1 MIMEKASKFFAG
13 SAIALAFA
21 SISTLALLSWGFV
34 PDTGKAPQAEGPLA
48 SRSSS
53 KAYAKTERDSQTP
66 SVNPSNQL
74 GKVTSTG
81 LAAFP
86 ENSQSFFPEKPE
98 RSHQSPEKPQQHL
111 SASPAPI
118 AYAASSRSGPGLV
131 TVPISAPISARTT
144 LAAPPAPAAKE
155 SVQLPAA
162 MVEVNPETSITTDT
176 QVAEW
181 ERLQEE
187 FVAEVNNKLPADTA
201 SRRAWARAQRQNDE
215 LFRAKFGTEAF
226 LRQQL
231 DAYRNGISQN

>member
-1 MIMEKASKFFAG
+1 
-13 SAIALAFA
+13 
-21 SISTLALLSWGFV
+21 
-34 PDTGKAPQAEGPLA
+34 
-48 SRSSS
+48 
-53 KAYAKTERDSQTP
+53 
-66 SVNPSNQL
+66 
-74 GKVTSTG
+74 
-81 LAAFP
+81 
-86 ENSQSFFPEKPE
+86 
-98 RSHQSPEKPQQHL
+98 
-111 SASPAPI
+111 
-118 AYAASSRSGPGLV
+118 
-131 TVPISAPISARTT
+131 
-144 LAAPPAPAAKE
+144 
-155 SVQLPAA
+155 